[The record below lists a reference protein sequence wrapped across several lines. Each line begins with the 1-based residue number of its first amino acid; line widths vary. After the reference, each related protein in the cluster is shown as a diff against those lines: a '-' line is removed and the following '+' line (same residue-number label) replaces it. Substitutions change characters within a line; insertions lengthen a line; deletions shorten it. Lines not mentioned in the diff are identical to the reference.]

1 MRIGNLLAGVAVVAW
16 STAVLALA
24 LAGHDGF
31 GGDGA
36 YGRGQVV
43 GFTFMAVLFVV
54 GLRGILLELRR
65 RGRR

>member
-16 STAVLALA
+16 SAAVLALA
-24 LAGHDGF
+24 LLGHDGF
-31 GGDGA
+31 AGDGA

-43 GFTFMAVLFVV
+43 GFAFMAVLFVV
-54 GLRGILLELRR
+54 GLRGILTELRR

>member
-1 MRIGNLLAGVAVVAW
+1 MRIGNLVAALVVVGW
-16 STAVLALA
+16 STAVLL
-24 LAGHDGF
+24 LDLLGHSGF

-43 GFTFMAVLFVV
+43 GFALMAVLFVV
-54 GLRGILLELRR
+54 GVRGILTELRR

>member
-1 MRIGNLLAGVAVVAW
+1 MRIGNLVAALAVVAW
-16 STAVLALA
+16 SGTVLL
-24 LAGHDGF
+24 LDLLGHDSF

-43 GFTFMAVLFVV
+43 GFALMAVLLAV
-54 GLRGILLELRR
+54 GIRGILTELRR